1 MGRDAT
7 TPGGTIKPHDI
18 RPRFGEYLMIAGA
31 AIEKNDIVA
40 ITGVNGARFTAIP
53 ANNSSIPHCVG
64 KLFRAKSAAASG
76 SSFLAEP
83 VGIID
88 DVDTNARA
96 VDDPVWLGLAG
107 EVVFAAAGGQRR
119 VGKVVKVG
127 AAGVGLIAFD
137 GQGPSGK
144 HILTGQATIPNTA
157 TSVTV
162 NVATLGISLGGA
174 NAWANLLA
182 IDGTKKVIACTW
194 STNDLVITID
204 AAATANRLVAYQIE
218 VG

>member
-7 TPGGTIKPHDI
+7 TPGGTIKPHNI
-18 RPRFGEYLMIAGA
+18 RPLFGEYLMIAGA

-40 ITGVNGARFTAIP
+40 ITGVSGARFTAIP

-88 DVDTNARA
+88 DVDTSARA

-127 AAGVGLIAFD
+127 VAGVGLIAFE

-144 HILTGQATIPNTA
+144 HFLTGSAVVPNGTSTVTIA
-157 TSVTV
+157 
-162 NVATLGISLGGA
+162 VATLGISLGGA
-174 NAWANLLA
+174 RAWASLIEA
-182 IDGTKKVIACTW
+182 EAAEGISSVVW
-194 STNDLVITID
+194 STNDLVINTIGNV
-204 AAATANRLVAYQIE
+204 AADRDVAYQIE